1 MWILSL
7 HLCVDKL
14 QDLLKTI
21 LMNSWLW
28 GTAEE
33 RIVYVTAA
41 IMASFQ
47 LMVQVCILFLVVCFE
62 VQAAGAQEGMF
73 V

>member
-1 MWILSL
+1 
-7 HLCVDKL
+7 
-14 QDLLKTI
+14 
-21 LMNSWLW
+21 MNSWLW

-47 LMVQVCILFLVVCFE
+47 LIVQVCILFLVVCSE